1 MDFYTKSDIKN
12 SFRRVDELLGC
23 GIFDLVQSNNPLMR
37 SALTEILILVRDLM
51 EKSKIYATPVDFVD
65 DVNITDK
72 VQNVSE
78 AIKFVRDAICHVDSE
93 NRNHDECKARL
104 SYNVAYGKCN
114 LAKIGDVEIKSDYE
128 DDVCYFFGNQ
138 KLYLRRHV
146 IKAYEEAKS
155 KLLPA
160 VQA

>member
-1 MDFYTKSDIKN
+1 MDFYTKSDIEN

-23 GIFDLVQSNNPLMR
+23 GIFDLVQSKNPLMR

-51 EKSKIYATPVDFVD
+51 EKSKIYATPVEFVD

-138 KLYLRRHV
+138 KLYIRRHV